1 MSVSVYKM
9 WTESNPSLP
18 GQTQSDADNRNRMEA
33 IRANKLHAEKQRINS
48 NETLNSENLKS
59 SEVKL

>member
-1 MSVSVYKM
+1 
-9 WTESNPSLP
+9 LP

-48 NETLNSENLKS
+48 NETLNSENLNYL
-59 SEVKL
+59 EVKK